1 LLESSGADSFVS
13 ACASVIMGS
22 SDTAIYVMSLYF
34 SSVGVKKTR
43 YALPVS
49 LFLMLFCI
57 FFSCFLVRLCLN

>member
-1 LLESSGADSFVS
+1 VLENCGADSLAA

-22 SDTAIYVMSLYF
+22 SDTAVYVLSLYF